1 MWAEQVEGPCKYFT
15 HLYYE
20 QHGNVWKYGKVERI
34 VPGPPI
40 NPPPKC
46 DNYYSTCFIAH
57 LPILL
62 AINPL
67 KMANTWLFSNL
78 NRWLRLCSLRKPT
91 EGDPGYW
98 GFGWSQRVHVQFTC
112 THQACMCAEMLTY
125 VHTNTQGNKDMKTEG
140 SPGIWKRARSTLH
153 WSVIRHP
160 NRGQP
165 GPPGP
170 SGHQDWAHSQP
181 GRWGVSLIVPLV
193 ACPAEETVLASATK

>member
-34 VPGPPI
+34 VPRPPI

-91 EGDPGYW
+91 EGDPGY
-98 GFGWSQRVHVQFTC
+98 GGLAGAKESMCSSHVHIKHACVQKCLHTC
-112 THQACMCAEMLTY
+112 TQTH
-125 VHTNTQGNKDMKTEG
+125 K
-140 SPGIWKRARSTLH
+140 
-153 WSVIRHP
+153 
-160 NRGQP
+160 
-165 GPPGP
+165 
-170 SGHQDWAHSQP
+170 
-181 GRWGVSLIVPLV
+181 
-193 ACPAEETVLASATK
+193 ETRT